1 MIAAN
6 AALFTCCRRSDDA
19 CFELLMKSHL
29 RDLDYQIDLLL
40 QVLRQHNLKF
50 ILGQNLA
57 SEFTNLTNVK
67 LTQV

>member
-1 MIAAN
+1 
-6 AALFTCCRRSDDA
+6 
-19 CFELLMKSHL
+19 MKSHL